1 MGGDGRGL
9 PPAVCLI
16 TFVFG
21 GWGLSI
27 RYEEI
32 ATPTHNKTQTMQMT
46 SLASCV
52 CNIEPKYRCAYT
64 SVLVI
69 LLLPVQFEKLNA
81 EGGQLIAGTNFVS
94 FLTPDIA

>member
-1 MGGDGRGL
+1 MYILEWGGDGRGL

-52 CNIEPKYRCAYT
+52 CNIKPKYRCAYT
-64 SVLVI
+64 SVLVFTMAHCHAVTSSVYLLAKI
-69 LLLPVQFEKLNA
+69 LA
-81 EGGQLIAGTNFVS
+81 R
-94 FLTPDIA
+94 

>member
-1 MGGDGRGL
+1 MYILEWGGDGRGL

-69 LLLPVQFEKLNA
+69 QKAVLDLENKVNKALNTSC
-81 EGGQLIAGTNFVS
+81 LI
-94 FLTPDIA
+94 